1 MNLSSDFR
9 DLLHAFS
16 AARVRFLVVGGYAVI
31 HHTEPRFT
39 KDLDVWI
46 HPTAANAARV
56 MKALRAF
63 GAPIDSLS
71 SKDFEEPNIIYQ
83 IGVAPVRVDIL
94 TSIKGLDFDAAF
106 RRSVVTEYAGVPT
119 RVLSLL
125 DILAAKRAAGRP
137 QDLLDAEKLDR
148 ALAQRAGSNVAERSK
163 TNSLGAEPPH
173 PKDRT
178 TTNRSRR
185 KKA

>member
-9 DLLHAFS
+9 DLLHALS

-39 KDLDVWI
+39 KDLDVWV
-46 HPTAANAARV
+46 HATSANAVRL

-94 TSIKGLDFDAAF
+94 TSIKGLEFGSAF

-119 RVLSLL
+119 RVLSLV

-137 QDLLDAEKLDR
+137 QDLLDAEKLER
-148 ALAQRAGSNVAERSK
+148 ALAQRAGSK
-163 TNSLGAEPPH
+163 GAKR
-173 PKDRT
+173 PKAASPRAQPSRPAHRT
-178 TTNRSRR
+178 TTERPRR